1 MVDSFSPIE
10 DHLDFHDICSF
21 EMVVDKFHKDL
32 MNEMEGDSIS
42 EPKSVYDKVR
52 SKFCQDMST
61 EEEMEYVY
69 GFQILFSL
77 FELQEKN

>member
-1 MVDSFSPIE
+1 
-10 DHLDFHDICSF
+10 
-21 EMVVDKFHKDL
+21 
-32 MNEMEGDSIS
+32 MEGDSIS

-69 GFQILFSL
+69 GCVFQILFSL